1 MQASVESDDD
11 DDDDNNHGDDDDDDG
26 DYDDDDVI
34 IAPPVVVI
42 MVQTNQNGIEKGLR
56 TILVRLGSI
65 SYDFVFFLE
74 PSTARTQRRVASTVQ
89 LWLPESITRCGKG
102 TWSGIQ

>member
-11 DDDDNNHGDDDDDDG
+11 DDDDNNHGDDDGDDG
-26 DYDDDDVI
+26 DDDDDDVI

-56 TILVRLGSI
+56 TVCFTVERSLLFTHSVTFPAQQLVTSR
-65 SYDFVFFLE
+65 F
-74 PSTARTQRRVASTVQ
+74 T
-89 LWLPESITRCGKG
+89 TRY
-102 TWSGIQ
+102 I